1 MRYKLIDTL
10 RGLACLGM
18 LVYHFE
24 FVRYFLVDDV
34 TSWLFN
40 QYGSML
46 GQVVRF
52 VFLGLVG
59 VSTYIIYSRSKND
72 KDKFRDKQ
80 LNRFRQ
86 VGLAALLITV
96 LSYVFIPEG
105 AVWLGIL
112 HLIAISLIVLTA
124 TAKLG
129 TKFNLLMGLILVFF
143 ARQILYVIAYSGL
156 PYIVQIIVGNPGY
169 NFFSLD
175 YFPIIPWLG
184 VCMIG
189 YGLAPLILKVLDYL
203 PEYEVPVVNA
213 IGKKALAFYL
223 LHWPFI
229 IGFWFIYLYLL

>member
-34 TSWLFN
+34 NSWLFSE
-40 QYGSML
+40 YGLML
-46 GQVVRF
+46 GQAVRF
-52 VFLGLVG
+52 TFLGLVG

-72 KDKFRDKQ
+72 RRAFISKQ
-80 LNRFRQ
+80 VKRFKQ

-96 LSYVFIPEG
+96 VSYILVPKG
-105 AVWLGIL
+105 VVWLGIL
-112 HLIAISLIVLTA
+112 HLIAIALIVLTV

-129 TKFNLLMGLILVFF
+129 NKFNLLVGVVIVFF
-143 ARQILYVIAYSGL
+143 ARQILYALAYSGL
-156 PYIVQIIVGNPGY
+156 PEVLQIVVGNPGY

-175 YFPIIPWLG
+175 YFPIVPWLG

-189 YGLAPLILKVLDYL
+189 YGLAPAILKVLDYL
-203 PEYEVPVVNA
+203 PEHEIPVVNTL
-213 IGKKALAFYL
+213 GKKALAFYL

-229 IGFWFIYLYLL
+229 IGFWLIYLYLL

>member
-34 TSWLFN
+34 SSWLFSE
-40 QYGSML
+40 YGLIL
-46 GQVVRF
+46 GQTVRF

-59 VSTYIIYSRSKND
+59 VSTYIIYRRSMND
-72 KDKFRDKQ
+72 KGKFIDKQ

-112 HLIAISLIVLTA
+112 HLIAIALIVLTA

-129 TKFNLLMGLILVFF
+129 TKFNLLVGVTLVFF
-143 ARQILYVIAYSGL
+143 ARQILYVVAYSGL
-156 PYIVQIIVGNPGY
+156 PYFGQVLIGNPGY

-175 YFPIIPWLG
+175 YFPIVPWLG

-189 YGLAPLILKVLDYL
+189 YGLAPLILKALDYL
-203 PEYEVPVVNA
+203 SEYEVPVVNA

-229 IGFWFIYLYLL
+229 IGVWLIYLYLL